1 MENARRRRDLRSLM
15 ASMDG
20 GSRSNNSKLQGTRAP
35 AYDISGHRLNSS
47 MDGGSSSSSSAAS
60 RGLSNK
66 PAAPIS
72 GSSALKSQ
80 LADRIAFS
88 KLNLIDRTAHGKG
101 MSMSMDGG
109 RMNSMAAQGALS
121 RLGSKAV
128 LDRALRNGNSVDAQ
142 TRGRVKIEDGT
153 KIHLKPVHGEILAD
167 PPGNVKKDHRK
178 HPVQDPSSNHRRSA
192 NLVLIKGVD
201 LAVRDVSNGPEALP
215 CIQRIGKPDQG
226 VRDVSNGP
234 ETLQIIERIGK
245 PEEEYSAPSRARS
258 GGLKGSH
265 EGRKRLPL
273 AEEIELRSLHVETRI
288 AESVAESV
296 NAKVKAADMPSEMQV
311 HAFRC
316 ARMAYDSQSDGFSSK
331 QLAFAIKKEFDK
343 AYGPAWHCIVGTNF
357 GSFVT
362 HSVGGFLYFSIDKVS
377 ILLFKTAVEPL
388 D

>member
-1 MENARRRRDLRSLM
+1 M

-20 GSRSNNSKLQGTRAP
+20 GSRSNNSKLQGTRPP
-35 AYDISGHRLNSS
+35 AYDISGSSLNSS

-60 RGLSNK
+60 RGLRNK

-88 KLNLIDRTAHGKG
+88 KLNLIDRKAHGKG
-101 MSMSMDGG
+101 MSMSIDGG
-109 RMNSMAAQGALS
+109 KMNSMATQGALS

-128 LDRALRNGNSVDAQ
+128 LDRAFRNGNSVDAQ
-142 TRGRVKIEDGT
+142 TTRGRVSIEEAA
-153 KIHLKPVHGEILAD
+153 KIHIKPVHGEILTD
-167 PPGNVKKDHRK
+167 PPVKVKKEHRK
-178 HPVQDPSSNHRRSA
+178 HLAQDPSSNPRRSA

-201 LAVRDVSNGPEALP
+201 LAVKDVSNGPEALS
-215 CIQRIGKPDQG
+215 CIERIGKPDLG
-226 VRDVSNGP
+226 VRDVSNGSEALP
-234 ETLQIIERIGK
+234 CIERIGK

-273 AEEIELRSLHVETRI
+273 AEEIELRSVHVETRI

-316 ARMAYDSQSDGFSSK
+316 ARMAYDSQSDSFSSR

-362 HSVGGFLYFSIDKVS
+362 HTVGGFLYFSMDKIS

>member
-47 MDGGSSSSSSAAS
+47 MDGGSSSSSSVAS

-101 MSMSMDGG
+101 MSMSMDGD

-167 PPGNVKKDHRK
+167 PPRNVKKDHRK

-215 CIQRIGKPDQG
+215 CIQRIGKPDLG

-234 ETLQIIERIGK
+234 ETLQIRIGK

-316 ARMAYDSQSDGFSSK
+316 ARMAYDSQTDGFSSK

-362 HSVGGFLYFSIDKVS
+362 HSVGGFLYFSMDKVS

>member
-1 MENARRRRDLRSLM
+1 MERARRRRDLRSLM

-20 GSRSNNSKLQGTRAP
+20 GSRSNNTKNLQGTRAP
-35 AYDISGHRLNSS
+35 GYDISGHRLNSS
-47 MDGGSSSSSSAAS
+47 MDGGSSCSSSSAS
-60 RGLSNK
+60 RSLSNN

-80 LADRIAFS
+80 VADRIAFS

-101 MSMSMDGG
+101 MSMSMSMDGG
-109 RMNSMAAQGALS
+109 RMNSTAAQGGLS
-121 RLGSKAV
+121 KLGSKGV
-128 LDRALRNGNSVDAQ
+128 LDRTFRNGNSVDAQ
-142 TRGRVKIEDGT
+142 TARGRVRPEDAT
-153 KIHLKPVHGEILAD
+153 KIHIKSVHGDILAD

-178 HPVQDPSSNHRRSA
+178 HPAQDPSSNRRRSA
-192 NLVLIKGVD
+192 NLVLIKGTD
-201 LAVRDVSNGPEALP
+201 LT
-215 CIQRIGKPDQG
+215 

-234 ETLQIIERIGK
+234 ETQASIERIRN
-245 PEEEYSAPSRARS
+245 PEEEYLAHSRARS
-258 GGLKGSH
+258 EGLKGSR
-265 EGRKRLPL
+265 EGRKRLPSV
-273 AEEIELRSLHVETRI
+273 EEIEERSVHVEIHI

-296 NAKVKAADMPSEMQV
+296 NARVKAADMPSEMQV

-316 ARMAYDSQSDGFSSK
+316 ARMACDSQSGSFSSK

-343 AYGPAWHCIVGTNF
+343 TYGPAWHCIVGTNF

-388 D
+388 N